1 MLEDDEMRWMR
12 TTANDLNNLL
22 QVIAESSQALQGI
35 CESHPEGKKF
45 YAFLRG
51 SLDRATNITIQ
62 LAARLGGKS
71 DGGAPPAP
79 APEQPVRPVKE
90 FPIEIANPNG
100 GELILVIDDEEMVVG
115 LVRQMLTSAGY
126 RVIVAR
132 EPFRA
137 LEIFRMMKDEITLV
151 MLDFSLPIMD
161 GSEVFLELQKIRPD
175 VSVMLSSGFAEQ
187 DKVHAML
194 VRGLRGFLPKPYSKV
209 RLLEQVRST
218 IDAVNASRTG
228 ARRVL

>member
-1 MLEDDEMRWMR
+1 MADDEEVRWLR
-12 TTANDLNNLL
+12 ATANDLNNLL
-22 QVIAESSQALQGI
+22 QVISESSQALQGI
-35 CESHPEGKKF
+35 CESHPEGRKF

-71 DGGAPPAP
+71 EGTEPIPQPA
-79 APEQPVRPVKE
+79 APVRPVKE

-137 LEIFRMMKDEITLV
+137 LEIFRMMKDDITLV

-161 GSEVFLELQKIRPD
+161 GSEVFAELQKIRPD

-194 VRGLRGFLPKPYSKV
+194 VRGLRGFLPKPYSKT

-218 IDAVNASRTG
+218 IDAVNSSRTG
-228 ARRVL
+228 SRRVL